1 MKGNRFMNAFR
12 FLLFLLV
19 AASVSA
25 QEPLS
30 IGNRRQLLIDDRFVQ
45 QSTGVTFVVHAPCK
59 TGDLIVRSEPGLALG
74 GYHTVL
80 YDTGSY
86 HLWYMAGG
94 FVCYARSADGVHWEK
109 PNLGLAATSSDTN
122 LILPPNLVMG
132 GGVGGV
138 KSRMHGLMVFLDPN
152 AAPPE
157 RFKLVANPDEFNSM
171 LQIFSSPEGLH
182 WKHSCSNVITFSSIK
197 PHHLDSQNVIFWD
210 DRLHNY
216 VAYVRKNLRE
226 PGSQGRA
233 VARAQSPDFAH
244 FPQVEDM
251 PVVMRADPDHPGRVD
266 PVRKAKGSVLD
277 TYTNG
282 TFKYPWAD
290 DIYFMFPTEYYH
302 YGGHL
307 AEFRKELPTNAGALD
322 TRFAASRDGIDWLR
336 YDHRPWVGLGLK
348 GEFDSRRIYMAYGI
362 VPATNDRE
370 LYMYYL
376 GTSETHGWNRD
387 DKNNRLLTAADLAP
401 TGPSAL
407 SRVVLRRDGFVSLRA
422 AYAGGEFT
430 TPALRFAGDQLH
442 LNVDT
447 SASGELRVELL
458 DSQGQPIPQFT
469 LPDCEI
475 IHTANEINRVVRWNG
490 NTSLKDLAGQ
500 PVRLHFVMRDVDLY
514 AFQFADRGGI

>member
-1 MKGNRFMNAFR
+1 MKALSLFV
-12 FLLFLLV
+12 LFLTATSL
-19 AASVSA
+19 AA

-45 QSTGVTFVVHAPCK
+45 QSTGITFVVHAPCK
-59 TGDLIVRSEPGLALG
+59 TGDVIVRSEPGLALG

-80 YDTGSY
+80 WDAGTY

-94 FVCYARSADGVHWEK
+94 FVCYARSAAGVHWEK
-109 PNLGLAATSSDTN
+109 PSLGLASASSETN
-122 LILPPNLVMG
+122 IILPPNLVMG

-152 AAPPE
+152 AAQAE
-157 RFKLVANPDEFNSM
+157 RFQLVANPDEFNSM
-171 LQIFSSPEGLH
+171 LQIFSSPDGVH
-182 WKHSCSNVITFSSIK
+182 WKHSATNVITFRSTK

-210 DRLHNY
+210 DRIHNY
-216 VAYVRKNLRE
+216 VAYVRKNLRDA
-226 PGSQGRA
+226 GSQGRT

-244 FPQVEDM
+244 FSPVEDM
-251 PVVMRADPDHPGRVD
+251 PVVMHANPGTRDSSERA
-266 PVRKAKGSVLD
+266 RKTRLSFLD

-290 DIYFMFPTEYYH
+290 DVYFMFPTEYYH
-302 YGGHL
+302 YGGYL
-307 AEFRKELPTNAGALD
+307 AEFSKESPINAGAID
-322 TRFAASRDGIDWLR
+322 TRFAASRDGINWLR

-362 VPATNDRE
+362 VPATNHRE

-387 DKNNRLLTAADLAP
+387 DRNNRLLTAAGLAP

-407 SRVVLRRDGFVSLRA
+407 SRVVLRRDGFVSARA
-422 AYAGGEFT
+422 AYSGGEFT
-430 TPALRFAGDQLH
+430 TPLLRFSGDQLH

-447 SASGELRVELL
+447 SASGELRVELV
-458 DSQGQPIPQFT
+458 DAQAKPIPQFT
-469 LPDCEI
+469 LGDCEI
-475 IHTANEINRVVRWNG
+475 IHTANDINRVVRWNS
-490 NTSLKDLAGQ
+490 NTSLKELAGQ
-500 PVRLHFVMRDVDLY
+500 PVRLHFVMRDVDFY